1 MDKNRHDELVDSYL
15 KYAGEELL
23 CRLAEEAPSEEEL
36 ADFEI
41 PSNNIDKR
49 ISATINKEVN
59 KRRRKRTFK
68 IATRVAAGLIIV
80 LIVSTITIASSEAI
94 RTRFFDFFKTSDE
107 VSETIIVSDDTD
119 VQDDILPG
127 YLPEGYH
134 YVSGSVDE
142 IMAVSIYE
150 DSNGNTVRINRRK
163 SVGTITYDTERS
175 TVYETTIS
183 GNKALVISSPDMN
196 GIYYFGDI
204 YVYNLSGIV
213 DVDELIKVIE
223 SLPK

>member
-1 MDKNRHDELVDSYL
+1 MGKNRHDEFVDSYL

-23 CRLAEEAPSEEEL
+23 SKLAEEAPSEEEL

-41 PSNNIDKR
+41 PSNNIDQR

-59 KRRRKRTFK
+59 MRRRKRSLK

-107 VSETIIVSDDTD
+107 VSETIIVSDDSD

-196 GIYYFGDI
+196 SIYYFGDI

>member
-23 CRLAEEAPSEEEL
+23 SKLAEEAPSEEDL
-36 ADFEI
+36 AGFEI
-41 PSNNIDKR
+41 PSNNIDQR

-107 VSETIIVSDDTD
+107 VSETVIVSDDTD

-134 YVSGSVDE
+134 HVSGSVDE

-150 DSNGNTVRINRRK
+150 DSNGNTIYISRK
-163 SVGTITYDTERS
+163 KSAGTISYDNERS
-175 TVYETTIS
+175 TSYETTID
-183 GNKALVISSPDMN
+183 GNKAIVVESPDVN
-196 GIYYFGDI
+196 TIFYFGDS
-204 YVYNLSGIV
+204 YVYKLFGIV
-213 DVDELIKVIE
+213 GVDELIKVIE